1 MYNNKIVVYT
11 SGTFD
16 MFHSN
21 HLKMI
26 EYARGLGDTLI
37 VGVSTDELVASYKNL
52 PIIPFEERI
61 AIIKALKY
69 PDIVIP
75 QRSLDHTEIV
85 KKLNIDVFVVG
96 DDWVGKYDYLKELG
110 VTVFYFPRGEGASTT
125 SIKKT
130 ILERYEGTI
139 RQIDHQPNP
148 DVIKYDSEERNYAI
162 GPGGTSGMGLGVAK
176 MLLGKGYYV
185 FATYVGP
192 DFEEKMD
199 NFEAH
204 KVDQTNRNEVYR
216 FIEYVK
222 SNTDHL
228 DCIVCNA
235 GMTIRR
241 SFTEMRDEEW
251 DAMME
256 VAVNSHYIMLRGFFP
271 MIPQGSRILF
281 TGSQMGLDPHATV
294 LAYGVTKAAVHAL
307 CKNLVKEFEG
317 TGTTVNA
324 IVPGF
329 VDTPW
334 QAAKPEEIKQNIYK
348 KTAIHRFASVDE
360 IVDAFRFCID
370 NPFVNGSLIEVNGGY
385 CYK

>member
-1 MYNNKIVVYT
+1 MK
-11 SGTFD
+11 
-16 MFHSN
+16 
-21 HLKMI
+21 
-26 EYARGLGDTLI
+26 
-37 VGVSTDELVASYKNL
+37 
-52 PIIPFEERI
+52 
-61 AIIKALKY
+61 
-69 PDIVIP
+69 
-75 QRSLDHTEIV
+75 
-85 KKLNIDVFVVG
+85 
-96 DDWVGKYDYLKELG
+96 
-110 VTVFYFPRGEGASTT
+110 
-125 SIKKT
+125 
-130 ILERYEGTI
+130 
-139 RQIDHQPNP
+139 
-148 DVIKYDSEERNYAI
+148 YAI
-162 GPGGTSGMGLGVAK
+162 VTGGTSGMGLGVAK

-256 VAVNSHYIMLRGFFP
+256 VAVNSHYIMCREFFP
-271 MIPQGSRILF
+271 IIPNGSRILF
-281 TGSQMGLDPHATV
+281 TGSQMGLHPHATV

-307 CKNLVKEFEG
+307 VKNLVKEFEG

-348 KTAIHRFASVDE
+348 KTAIHRFAKTDE